1 MNAERPLVE
10 WARRMQT
17 TCPGNQQVLRQK
29 LEATLVP
36 MIRCALRTG
45 SGQPPLVHWVQHQLP
60 LLGGNDEERGDPS
73 RLAGPLA
80 RVLCD
85 RLLARLDPMPGR
97 DTVTGP

>member
-17 TCPGNQQVLRQK
+17 TCPGNQQRLREK
-29 LEATLVP
+29 MEATLVP

-45 SGQPPLVHWVQHQLP
+45 TGQPPLVNWVQHQLP
-60 LLGGNDEERGDPS
+60 LLGSDEDRGDPS
-73 RLAGPLA
+73 RLATPLA

-85 RLLARLDPMPGR
+85 RLLARLDPRPGR
-97 DTVTGP
+97 DTVVGP